1 MKEPTAF
8 LMYIDQLDTALPMLS
23 MEQRGELLTALFE
36 HARRGEYEVKD
47 NMVRM
52 AFGLM
57 SKTMDANF
65 EKYKDI
71 CERRT
76 EYGRKGGLASG
87 KARREQAEANE
98 ANEAKASK
106 SKQNEHNTNTKTKT
120 NTNTKQN
127 QEKDYAA
134 SLPDLSPEEEED
146 IRFEFGS
153 RADGLLDDVQMY
165 YEQNPDRRFPGW
177 SAAVAQFDRNQQRW
191 GRGSGSADQTIADMV
206 ASAFGGKGGTK

>member
-134 SLPDLSPEEEED
+134 SLPDLSPEEEEN
-146 IRFEFGS
+146 IRFEFGE
-153 RADGLLDDVQMY
+153 RADGLLDDVQLY
-165 YEQNPDRRFPGW
+165 YEQNPDRHFPGW
-177 SAAVAQFDRNQQRW
+177 SAAVAQFDRNQKRW
-191 GRGSGSADQTIADMV
+191 GH
-206 ASAFGGKGGTK
+206 ASPSKDINEIMAMAFGDK